1 MSHLICQHK
10 RYNGQR
16 MLNLR
21 HGRTLTVEPAGN
33 DELVEIHDGS
43 GLLELRVKLTDDGVV
58 LQLEGARISLR
69 ATESVDVECRTF
81 TVNADA
87 DLRLQAKGDV
97 RVEGKIIHLN

>member
-1 MSHLICQHK
+1 MLMKQE
-10 RYNGQR
+10 

-33 DELVEIHDGS
+33 DEVVEIHDAS
-43 GLLELRVKLTDDGVV
+43 GVLELRVKLTDDGVV

-69 ATESVDVECRTF
+69 ATESVEVECRTF

-87 DLRLQAKGDV
+87 DLRLQAQGDV
-97 RVEGKIIHLN
+97 RVEGKVIHLN

>member
-1 MSHLICQHK
+1 
-10 RYNGQR
+10 

-21 HGRTLTVEPAGN
+21 HGRTLTVEPVGK

-43 GLLELRVKLTDDGVV
+43 GVLELRVKLTDDGVV
-58 LQLEGARISLR
+58 LQLEGTRISLR

-87 DLRLQAKGDV
+87 DVHVAAKGDV
-97 RVEGKIIHLN
+97 HVDGKIIHLN

>member
-1 MSHLICQHK
+1 
-10 RYNGQR
+10 

-21 HGRTLTVEPAGN
+21 HGRTLTVEPAGA
-33 DELVEIHDGS
+33 DEVVEIHAPS
-43 GLLELRVKLTDDGVV
+43 GVLELRVKLTDDGVV

-81 TVNADA
+81 TVNTDA
-87 DLRLQAKGDV
+87 DMRLNAKGDV